1 MTFQFGD
8 EEAVAVVNV
17 KVQPLTF
24 GLSTARA
31 RAKYR
36 LVSFSF
42 FQIEESSIILLRNAE
57 ILARTKVAR

>member
-8 EEAVAVVNV
+8 EEAVAVVKV

-24 GLSTARA
+24 ALSTARA
-31 RAKYR
+31 RVKYR

-42 FQIEESSIILLRNAE
+42 FKIEESSITLLRNAE
-57 ILARTKVAR
+57 ILARTKVA